1 MTKKVISLFFSC
13 LISGMTAFAQDSLS
27 AIKWDLQTCLDYA
40 QKNNIQ
46 VSSARLSQ
54 QTSQQELILSRGSAL
69 PNLYGSATQY
79 VNHYHNNA
87 VYGSGNYG
95 LTSSWTLY
103 QGGYIKSDIQQK
115 NVEVERANLSILQ
128 QVNDLTLQITQ
139 YYLNILLDK
148 ETIIYQQNVVAT
160 SRAQVEQAGKRLE
173 AGSIAQKDVAQ
184 LAAQLANDKYTLVT
198 AENAQRQDLISL
210 KQLLQLTIPTTFDV
224 ITPDTIISKKAVD
237 NLLTVQQTALNDR
250 PEVKNSELN
259 VKSAELGLQKAR
271 SGYLPTLTAS
281 GFAGSSY
288 QGGDTG
294 FFNQLNDGF
303 NQQIGLSL
311 SIPIFTRKVNQVN
324 RAEAKINIDQA
335 KLSLK
340 DTKTTLAFNIEKAY
354 INVVNSQ
361 NQYDAAAEAFKYNQ
375 ETYRVANEQLKV
387 GIINMVDFLQQKSLY
402 MQSLQQYIQAKYNA
416 ALTIEIYEFYK
427 GTPVKL

>member
-1 MTKKVISLFFSC
+1 MTKKTFFLFLSC
-13 LISGMTAFAQDSLS
+13 LISGMTAFSQDSLS
-27 AIKWDLQTCLDYA
+27 VVKWDLQTCLDYA
-40 QKNNIQ
+40 KKNNIQ
-46 VSSARLSQ
+46 VNSARLSQ
-54 QTSQQELILSRGSAL
+54 QTSQQELILSKGSAL

-79 VNHYHNNA
+79 VNHYHNEA

-115 NVEVERANLSILQ
+115 NVEVERVNLSILQ

-148 ETIIYQQNVVAT
+148 ETIVYQQNVVAT
-160 SRAQVEQAGKRLE
+160 SKAQVEQAKKRLD

-184 LAAQLANDKYTLVT
+184 LLAQLANDKYTLVT

-210 KQLLQLTIPTTFDV
+210 KQLLQLSATTFDV

-237 NLLTVQQTALNDR
+237 NLLNVQQTALMDR
-250 PEVKNSELN
+250 PEVRNGELY
-259 VKSAELGLQKAR
+259 VKSAEFGLQKAN

-288 QGGDTG
+288 QGAGSGYFT
-294 FFNQLNDGF
+294 QLNNGF
-303 NQQIGLSL
+303 NQQVGLSL

-335 KLSLK
+335 KLSLR
-340 DTKTTLAFNIEKAY
+340 DTKTTLTLTIEKAY

-387 GIINMVDFLQQKSLY
+387 GIVNMVDFLQQKSLY
-402 MQSLQQYIQAKYNA
+402 TQALQQYIQAKYNA

>member
-1 MTKKVISLFFSC
+1 MTKNIFFLFFSC
-13 LISGMTAFAQDSLS
+13 LISGATVFAQDSLS
-27 AIKWDLQTCLDYA
+27 AVKWNLQTCLDYA
-40 QKNNIQ
+40 KKNNIQ
-46 VSSARLSQ
+46 VSSARLSE
-54 QTSQQELILSRGSAL
+54 QTSQQELILSKGSAL

-79 VNHYHNNA
+79 VNHYHNDA

-128 QVNDLTLQITQ
+128 QINDLTLQITQ

-148 ETIIYQQNVVAT
+148 ETIVYQQNVVTT
-160 SRAQVEQAGKRLE
+160 SQAQVEQAKKRLD

-184 LAAQLANDKYTLVT
+184 LLAQLANDKYTLVT

-210 KQLLQLTIPTTFDV
+210 KQLLQLQATSFDV
-224 ITPDTIISKKAVD
+224 VTPDTIISKKAVD
-237 NLLTVQQTALNDR
+237 NLLNVQQTALKDR

-259 VKSAELGLQKAR
+259 VRSAEFGLQKAN
-271 SGYLPTLTAS
+271 SGYLPTLSAS

-288 QGGDTG
+288 LGAGSSYFT
-294 FFNQLNDGF
+294 QLNNGF
-303 NQQIGLSL
+303 NQQVGLSL

-324 RAEAKINIDQA
+324 RAEARINIDQA
-335 KLSLK
+335 KLTLK
-340 DTKTTLAFNIEKAY
+340 DTKTTLSLNIEKAY

-375 ETYRVANEQLKV
+375 ETYRVANEQLKA
-387 GIINMVDFLQQKSLY
+387 GIVNMVDFLQQKSLY
-402 MQSLQQYIQAKYNA
+402 TQALQQYIQAKYNA

-427 GTPVKL
+427 GTPVNL

>member
-1 MTKKVISLFFSC
+1 MTKKAISLFFSF
-13 LISGMTAFAQDSLS
+13 LISGMTAFSQDSLNVV
-27 AIKWDLQTCLDYA
+27 KWDLQTCLDYA
-40 QKNNIQ
+40 KKNNVQ
-46 VSSARLSQ
+46 VNSARLSQ
-54 QTSQQELILSRGSAL
+54 QTSEQELILSRGSAL

-79 VNHYHNNA
+79 VNHYHNEK
-87 VYGSGNYG
+87 VYGSGEYG

-115 NVEVERANLSILQ
+115 NVEVERANLTILQ

-148 ETIIYQQNVVAT
+148 ETIIYQKNVVAT
-160 SRAQVEQAGKRLE
+160 SQAQVEQAKKRLD

-184 LAAQLANDKYTLVT
+184 LLAQLANDKYTLVT

-210 KQLLQLTIPTTFDV
+210 KQLLQLTVTTFDV
-224 ITPDTIISKKAVD
+224 ITPDTLVSKKAVD
-237 NLLTVQQTALNDR
+237 NLLSVQQTALKDR
-250 PEVKNSELN
+250 PEVKNGELN
-259 VKSAELGLQKAR
+259 VKSAEFGLQKANA
-271 SGYLPTLTAS
+271 GYLPTLTAS

-288 QGGDTG
+288 KGAGSG
-294 FFNQLNDGF
+294 YFNQLNNGF
-303 NQQIGLSL
+303 NQQVGLSL
-311 SIPIFTRKVNQVN
+311 SVPIFTRKINQVN

-340 DTKTTLAFNIEKAY
+340 DTKTSLALTIEKAY

-387 GIINMVDFLQQKSLY
+387 GIVNMVDFLQQKSLY
-402 MQSLQQYIQAKYNA
+402 TQALQQYIQAKYNA

>member
-1 MTKKVISLFFSC
+1 MTKKVIFLFISC
-13 LISGMTAFAQDSLS
+13 LISGMTAFSQDSLS
-27 AIKWDLQTCLDYA
+27 LVKWDLQTCLDYA

-54 QTSQQELILSRGSAL
+54 QTSQQELILSKGSAL

-79 VNHYHNNA
+79 VNHYPNAA

-148 ETIIYQQNVVAT
+148 ETIIYQQTVVAT
-160 SRAQVEQAGKRLE
+160 SQAQVEQAKKRLD

-184 LAAQLANDKYTLVT
+184 LLAQLANDKYTLVT

-210 KQLLQLTIPTTFDV
+210 KQLLQLTTTTTFDV
-224 ITPDTIISKKAVD
+224 ITPDTIVSKKAVD
-237 NLLTVQQTALNDR
+237 NLLAVQQTALKDR
-250 PEVKNSELN
+250 PEVKNGELY
-259 VKSAELGLQKAR
+259 VRSAEFGLQKAK

-288 QGGDTG
+288 QGAGSG
-294 FFNQLNDGF
+294 YFNQLNNGF

-324 RAEAKINIDQA
+324 RAEAKINIDRA

-340 DTKTTLAFNIEKAY
+340 DTKTTLALTIEKAY
-354 INVVNSQ
+354 INVINSQ
-361 NQYDAAAEAFKYNQ
+361 NQYDAAAEAFKYNE

-387 GIINMVDFLQQKSLY
+387 GIVNMVDFLQQKSLY
-402 MQSLQQYIQAKYNA
+402 TQALQQYIQAKYNA

>member
-1 MTKKVISLFFSC
+1 
-13 LISGMTAFAQDSLS
+13 MTAFAQDSLNVV
-27 AIKWDLQTCLDYA
+27 KWDLQTCLDYA
-40 QKNNIQ
+40 KKNNIQ
-46 VSSARLSQ
+46 VGSARLSQ
-54 QTSQQELILSRGSAL
+54 QTSQQELILSKGSAL

-79 VNHYHNNA
+79 LSNSKPTG
-87 VYGSGNYG
+87 VYGSGSYG
-95 LTSSWTLY
+95 LNSSWTLY

-115 NVEVERANLSILQ
+115 NVEVERANLSTMQ

-139 YYLNILLDK
+139 YYLNVLLDK
-148 ETIIYQQNVVAT
+148 ETIIYQQNVVTT
-160 SRAQVEQAGKRLE
+160 SKAQVEQAKKRLD

-184 LAAQLANDKYTLVT
+184 LFAQLANDKYTLVT

-210 KQLLQLTIPTTFDV
+210 KQLLQLPATTFDV

-237 NLLTVQQTALNDR
+237 NLLNVQQTALKDR
-250 PEVKNSELN
+250 PEVKNGELY
-259 VKSAELGLQKAR
+259 VRSAEFGLQKAN
-271 SGYLPTLTAS
+271 SGYLPTLSAS
-281 GFAGSSY
+281 GFAGTSY
-288 QGGDTG
+288 QGAGSG
-294 FFNQLNDGF
+294 YFNQLNNGF
-303 NQQIGLSL
+303 NQQVGLTL
-311 SIPIFTRKVNQVN
+311 SVPIFTRKVNQVN

-340 DTKTTLAFNIEKAY
+340 DTKTTLSLNIEKAY
-354 INVVNSQ
+354 INVLNSQ

-387 GIINMVDFLQQKSLY
+387 GIVNMVDFLQQKSLY
-402 MQSLQQYIQAKYNA
+402 TQALQQYIQAKYNA

>member
-1 MTKKVISLFFSC
+1 MTKKAFFLFFIC
-13 LISGMTAFAQDSLS
+13 QIGWVAAFSQDSLS
-27 AIKWDLQTCLDYA
+27 VVKWDLQTCLDYA
-40 QKNNIQ
+40 KKNNIQ
-46 VSSARLSQ
+46 VNSARLSQ
-54 QTSQQELILSRGSAL
+54 QTSQQELILSRGAAL

-79 VNHYHNNA
+79 INHYHNDA

-160 SRAQVEQAGKRLE
+160 SQAQVDRAKKRLD

-184 LAAQLANDKYTLVT
+184 LLAQLANDKYTLVT

-210 KQLLQLTIPTTFDV
+210 KQLLQLSATSFDV

-237 NLLTVQQTALNDR
+237 NLLNVQQTALKDR
-250 PEVKNSELN
+250 PEVKSGELY
-259 VKSAELGLQKAR
+259 VRSAEFGLQKAN

-288 QGGDTG
+288 QGAGSGYFT
-294 FFNQLNDGF
+294 QLNNGF
-303 NQQIGLSL
+303 NQQVGLSL
-311 SIPIFTRKVNQVN
+311 SIPIFTRKINQVN
-324 RAEAKINIDQA
+324 RAQAKINIDQA

-340 DTKTTLAFNIEKAY
+340 DTKTTLTLTIEKAY

-387 GIINMVDFLQQKSLY
+387 GVVNMVDFLQQKNLY
-402 MQSLQQYIQAKYNA
+402 TQALQQYIQAKYNA

>member
-1 MTKKVISLFFSC
+1 MTRKVIFLLLSC
-13 LISGMTAFAQDSLS
+13 LISKAAAFAQDSLS
-27 AIKWDLQTCLDYA
+27 AVKWDLQTCLDYA
-40 QKNNIQ
+40 NKNNIQ
-46 VSSARLSQ
+46 VSTARLTQ
-54 QTSQQELILSRGSAL
+54 QTSQQELILSKGSAL

-95 LTSSWTLY
+95 LNSSWTLY

-115 NVEVERANLSILQ
+115 NAEVERASLSILQ
-128 QVNDLTLQITQ
+128 QINDLTLQITQ

-148 ETIIYQQNVVAT
+148 ETIIYQRNVVTT
-160 SRAQVEQAGKRLE
+160 SQAQVQQAKKRLD

-184 LAAQLANDKYTLVT
+184 LLAQLANDRYTLVT

-210 KQLLQLTIPTTFDV
+210 KQLLQLQATSFDV
-224 ITPDTIISKKAVD
+224 VTPDTIISKKAVD
-237 NLLTVQQTALNDR
+237 NLINVQQTALKDR
-250 PEVKNSELN
+250 PEVKNGELY
-259 VKSAELGLQKAR
+259 VKSAEFGLQKAN
-271 SGYLPTLTAS
+271 SVYLPTLTAS

-288 QGGDTG
+288 QGAGSG
-294 FFNQLNDGF
+294 YFNQLNNGF
-303 NQQIGLSL
+303 NQQIGLSM

-340 DTKTTLAFNIEKAY
+340 DTKTTLTLNIEKAY
-354 INVVNSQ
+354 INVINSQ
-361 NQYDAAAEAFKYNQ
+361 NQYDAAVEAFKYNQ

-387 GIINMVDFLQQKSLY
+387 GIVNMVDFLQQKNLY
-402 MQSLQQYIQAKYNA
+402 TQALQQYIQAKYNA

>member
-1 MTKKVISLFFSC
+1 MTKRVFSLFFSC
-13 LISGMTAFAQDSLS
+13 LISAMTAFAQDSLNVV
-27 AIKWDLQTCLDYA
+27 KWDLQTCLDYA
-40 QKNNIQ
+40 KKNNIQ
-46 VSSARLSQ
+46 VGSARLSQ
-54 QTSQQELILSRGSAL
+54 QTSQQELILSKGSAL

-79 VNHYHNNA
+79 LSNSKPTG
-87 VYGSGNYG
+87 VYGSGSYG
-95 LTSSWTLY
+95 LNSSWTLY

-115 NVEVERANLSILQ
+115 NVEVERANLSTMQ

-139 YYLNILLDK
+139 YYLNVLLDK
-148 ETIIYQQNVVAT
+148 ETIIYQQNVVTT
-160 SRAQVEQAGKRLE
+160 SKAQVEQAKKRLD

-184 LAAQLANDKYTLVT
+184 LFAQLANDKYTLVT

-210 KQLLQLTIPTTFDV
+210 KQLLQLPATTFDV

-237 NLLTVQQTALNDR
+237 NLLNVQQTALKDR
-250 PEVKNSELN
+250 PEVKNGELY
-259 VKSAELGLQKAR
+259 VRSAEFGLQKAN
-271 SGYLPTLTAS
+271 SGYLPTLSAS
-281 GFAGSSY
+281 GFAGTSY
-288 QGGDTG
+288 QGAGSG
-294 FFNQLNDGF
+294 YFNQLNNGF
-303 NQQIGLSL
+303 NQQVGLTL
-311 SIPIFTRKVNQVN
+311 SVPIFTRKVNQVN

-340 DTKTTLAFNIEKAY
+340 DTKTTLSLNIEKAY
-354 INVVNSQ
+354 INVLNSQ

-387 GIINMVDFLQQKSLY
+387 GIVNMVDFLQQKSLY
-402 MQSLQQYIQAKYNA
+402 TQALQQYIQAKYNA

>member
-1 MTKKVISLFFSC
+1 MAKRVFSLFFSC
-13 LISGMTAFAQDSLS
+13 LINVMAVFAQDSLS
-27 AIKWDLQTCLDYA
+27 TVKWDLQTCLDYA
-40 QKNNIQ
+40 YKNNIQ

-54 QTSQQELILSRGSAL
+54 QTSQQELILSKSSTL

-79 VNHYHNNA
+79 VNHNHNEA

-115 NVEVERANLSILQ
+115 NVEVERANLSTMQ

-160 SRAQVEQAGKRLE
+160 SQAQVDRAKKRLD

-184 LAAQLANDKYTLVT
+184 LLAQLANDKYTLVT

-210 KQLLQLTIPTTFDV
+210 KQLLQLNATTFDV

-237 NLLTVQQTALNDR
+237 NLLSVQQTALKDR
-250 PEVKNSELN
+250 PEVKNRELN
-259 VKSAELGLQKAR
+259 VKSAEFGLQKAN
-271 SGYLPTLTAS
+271 SGFLPTLTAS

-288 QGGDTG
+288 QGAGSG
-294 FFNQLNDGF
+294 YFNQLNNGF
-303 NQQIGLSL
+303 NQQVGLTL
-311 SIPIFTRKVNQVN
+311 SVPIFTRKVNQVN

-340 DTKTTLAFNIEKAY
+340 DTKTTLALTIEKAY

-387 GIINMVDFLQQKSLY
+387 GIVNMVDFLQQKSLFT
-402 MQSLQQYIQAKYNA
+402 QALQQYIQAKYNA

>member
-1 MTKKVISLFFSC
+1 MTKKAISLFFSC
-13 LISGMTAFAQDSLS
+13 LICATTAFSQDSLS
-27 AIKWDLQTCLDYA
+27 VVKWDLQTCLDYA
-40 QKNNIQ
+40 KKNNIQ

-54 QTSQQELILSRGSAL
+54 QTSQQELILSRASTL

-79 VNHYHNNA
+79 LSNA
-87 VYGSGNYG
+87 KSTGIYGSGSYG
-95 LTSSWTLY
+95 LNSSWTLY

-115 NVEVERANLSILQ
+115 NVEVERANLSTLQ

-139 YYLNILLDK
+139 YYLNVLLDK

-160 SRAQVEQAGKRLE
+160 SKAQVEQAKKRLD

-184 LAAQLANDKYTLVT
+184 LLAQLANDKYTLVT

-210 KQLLQLTIPTTFDV
+210 KQLLQLTVTTFDV

-237 NLLTVQQTALNDR
+237 NLLTVQQTALKDR
-250 PEVKNSELN
+250 PEIKNGELN
-259 VKSAELGLQKAR
+259 VKSAEFGLQKAN
-271 SGYLPTLTAS
+271 SGYQPTLTAS
-281 GFAGSSY
+281 GSAGSSY
-288 QGGDTG
+288 QGAGSG
-294 FFNQLNDGF
+294 YFSQLNNGF
-303 NQQIGLSL
+303 NQQVGLSL

-340 DTKTTLAFNIEKAY
+340 DTQTTLALTIEKAY

-361 NQYDAAAEAFKYNQ
+361 NQYDAAAEAFKYNL

-387 GIINMVDFLQQKSLY
+387 GIVNMVDFLQQKSLY
-402 MQSLQQYIQAKYNA
+402 TQALQQYIQAKYNA

>member
-1 MTKKVISLFFSC
+1 MNPKGILLFFSC
-13 LISGMTAFAQDSLS
+13 LISGMTVFAQDSLNVV
-27 AIKWDLQTCLDYA
+27 KWNLQTCLDYA
-40 QKNNIQ
+40 KKNNIQ
-46 VSSARLSQ
+46 VSGARLSQ
-54 QTSQQELILSRGSAL
+54 QTSQQELILSRGAAL

-79 VNHYHNNA
+79 VNHYHNEA

-103 QGGYIKSDIQQK
+103 QGGYIKSDIRQK
-115 NVEVERANLSILQ
+115 NLEVERANLSILQ

-160 SRAQVEQAGKRLE
+160 SQAQVDRAKKRLE

-184 LAAQLANDKYTLVT
+184 LLAQLANDKYTLVT

-210 KQLLQLTIPTTFDV
+210 KQLLQLTVATFDV
-224 ITPDTIISKKAVD
+224 VTPDTIISKKAVD
-237 NLLTVQQTALNDR
+237 KLLNVQQTALKDR
-250 PEVKNSELN
+250 PEVKNGELN
-259 VKSAELGLQKAR
+259 IKSAEFGLQKAN

-288 QGGDTG
+288 QGAGSG
-294 FFNQLNDGF
+294 YFNQLNNGF
-303 NQQIGLSL
+303 NQQIGLTL
-311 SIPIFTRKVNQVN
+311 SVPIFTRKVNQVN

-335 KLSLK
+335 RLSLK
-340 DTKTTLAFNIEKAY
+340 DTQTTLALTIEKAY

-387 GIINMVDFLQQKSLY
+387 GIVNMVDFLQQKSLY
-402 MQSLQQYIQAKYNA
+402 TQALQQYIQAKYNA

>member
-1 MTKKVISLFFSC
+1 MTKKAISLFFSC
-13 LISGMTAFAQDSLS
+13 LISGLTVFAQDSLS
-27 AIKWDLQTCLDYA
+27 VVKWDLQTCLDYA
-40 QKNNIQ
+40 RKNNIQ

-79 VNHYHNNA
+79 VNHYHNDA

-95 LTSSWTLY
+95 LSSSWTLY

-115 NVEVERANLSILQ
+115 NVAVERANLSILQ
-128 QVNDLTLQITQ
+128 QLNDLTLQITQ

-160 SRAQVEQAGKRLE
+160 SQAQVEQAKKRLQ

-184 LAAQLANDKYTLVT
+184 LLAQLANDKYTLVT
-198 AENAQRQDLISL
+198 AESAQRQDLISL
-210 KQLLQLTIPTTFDV
+210 KQLLQLSATTFDV

-237 NLLTVQQTALNDR
+237 NLLNVQQTALKDR
-250 PEVKNSELN
+250 PEVKNGELY
-259 VKSAELGLQKAR
+259 VRSAEFALQKAN

-281 GFAGSSY
+281 GFAGSGY
-288 QGGDTG
+288 QGAGSG
-294 FFNQLNDGF
+294 YFNQLNNGF
-303 NQQIGLSL
+303 NQQVGLSL

-340 DTKTTLAFNIEKAY
+340 DTKTTLALTIEKAY
-354 INVVNSQ
+354 INVLNSQ
-361 NQYDAAAEAFKYNQ
+361 NQYDAAAEAFRYNQ

-387 GIINMVDFLQQKSLY
+387 GIVNMVDFLQQKSLY
-402 MQSLQQYIQAKYNA
+402 TQALQQYIQAKYNA